1 MVAPLA
7 IVCLQV
13 SVAQE
18 TRLALA
24 LAGRVLTEASFAAF
38 LGAST
43 TYIVDDFL
51 VSENVTHPAIVQSC
65 TMRAMLGA

>member
-1 MVAPLA
+1 MSPLA

-24 LAGRVLTEASFAAF
+24 GRVLTEATFAAF
-38 LGAST
+38 LGTST

-51 VSENVTHPAIVQSC
+51 VSENVAHPAIVQSC
-65 TMRAMLGA
+65 TMGAMLGA